1 MKNLILIDDH
11 KMLRKG
17 ISSYF
22 TENSDWTIFAEA
34 ESLDEVPAIIKKA
47 ENQDENLKSFVA
59 VVDIQIKG
67 ENQELLNGFC
77 AIKILSEHR
86 IPSVVFSS
94 HDSGA
99 SIERAMSHEVGARGF
114 VSKLSDEKILLDA
127 VNTVLN
133 GQTFIQPDLVSSLLE
148 VSTIYSALTRRE
160 MEVLKLIQDGLSNQ
174 EIANLMKIKLSTLE
188 NYLCI
193 IYDKT
198 GSRDKA
204 SLLEKIMW

>member
-67 ENQELLNGFC
+67 ENSELSNGFC
-77 AIKILSEHR
+77 AIKILAEHR

-148 VSTIYSALTRRE
+148 VSTIYSVLTRRE

-174 EIANLMKIKLSTLE
+174 EIADFLKIKLSTLE

>member
-47 ENQDENLKSFVA
+47 ETQNDDLKSFVA

-67 ENQELLNGFC
+67 ENRELSNGFC
-77 AIKILSEHR
+77 AIKILSERR

-99 SIERAMSHEVGARGF
+99 CIERAMSYEVGARGF

-148 VSTIYSALTRRE
+148 VGTIFSTLTKRE

-174 EIANLMKIKLSTLE
+174 EIADFMKIKLSTLE